1 MTTTA
6 DIVTAAAALDQLARD
21 GQDIAEAATSLG
33 AEARTHGDASRFVL
47 GEIART
53 LTTHYGDATMGT
65 WAKSVKVGVS
75 SARHYRRVVEALG
88 LTRCIEYLALD
99 MTYSFMRTAVFK
111 LGDEAAVEYLDT
123 FANTPAGQEP
133 PALPKTKNTPPET
146 YLDITDALICDVNT
160 ADGTIRLSVGNGVY
174 SVVNLP
180 RDRQYR
186 LVLKEAK

>member
-1 MTTTA
+1 MNTA
-6 DIVTAAAALDQLARD
+6 DIVTQAAALDELARQ

-47 GEIART
+47 GAIALA

-75 SARHYRRVVEALG
+75 SARHYRRVVGALG

-133 PALPKTKNTPPET
+133 PALPDVATPKPSVF
-146 YLDITDALICDVNT
+146 LDITDAIICDVNVSGST
-160 ADGTIRLSVGNGVY
+160 VVLRVGNGALDI
-174 SVVNLP
+174 VNLP
-180 RDRQYR
+180 RDVEYR
-186 LVLKEAK
+186 LVLKESR